1 MKNKGY
7 WKSCMWDR
15 REQNKPREIVS
26 GSCQYKGVSIR
37 AVIRNH
43 GKAIFLGVF
52 ATAEEAARA
61 YDEAAIR
68 LHGDEA
74 VTNESL
80 GLLK

>member
-15 REQNKPREIVS
+15 RGQNKPRQVVS
-26 GSCQYKGVSIR
+26 GSCPYKGVTIR
-37 AVIRNH
+37 ATIRNH

-52 ATAEEAARA
+52 STAEEAAKA
-61 YDEAAIR
+61 YDQAALL